1 MHVRRMRQIAA
12 SLLLAAALLAPAPG
26 QPGATEAPLTADY
39 AVRWS
44 GLEIGRFSTELRR
57 TGERYHLAYQ
67 AWTSGPLRWVVDLQS
82 DGWAA
87 GRLID
92 GAVRAEHF
100 RGQSSWRDGA
110 GHWRV
115 TFAADGSVTEIELD
129 AATTADREP
138 VPEALR
144 RGPDPL
150 SLMLLAMQAAR
161 AGEVLEGQSFDGRRA
176 MRYSLAC
183 AAEKSPIRPVALGAA
198 SRDALVCAADGALV
212 AGRSKRWSDRAEAR
226 RPDREPARIWLV
238 PGVGGMPHWPVRIEA
253 ESRWGRVTI
262 ELDTFTDPA
271 A

>member
-1 MHVRRMRQIAA
+1 MRQIAA
-12 SLLLAAALLAPAPG
+12 PLLFATVLLASASGPLRAS
-26 QPGATEAPLTADY
+26 EAPLTASY
-39 AVRWS
+39 TVRWS

-67 AWTSGPLRWVVDLQS
+67 ARTSGPLRWVVDLAS
-82 DGWAA
+82 DGWAT
-87 GRLID
+87 GRLAD
-92 GAVRAEHF
+92 GGVWAEHF
-100 RGQSSWRDGA
+100 RGQSSWRDGE
-110 GHWRV
+110 GYWRV
-115 TFAADGSVTEIELD
+115 TFAADGTASEVELD

-161 AGEVLEGQSFDGRRA
+161 AGDVLEAQSFDGRRA

-183 AAEKSPIRPVALGAA
+183 APEKSPIQPVALGAA
-198 SRDALVCAADGALV
+198 SHDALICAAEGELV
-212 AGRSKRWSDRAEAR
+212 AGRSKRWSERAEEP

-238 PGVGGMPHWPVRIEA
+238 PEVGGMAHWPVRIEA

-262 ELDTFTDPA
+262 ELDSFSDPA

>member
-1 MHVRRMRQIAA
+1 MRQIAA
-12 SLLLAAALLAPAPG
+12 SLFLATVLLAPTSGSLLAA
-26 QPGATEAPLTADY
+26 EAPLTASY
-39 AVRWS
+39 TVRWS

-67 AWTSGPLRWVVDLQS
+67 ARTSGPLRWVVDLAS

-87 GRLID
+87 GRLAA

-100 RGQSSWRDGA
+100 RGQSSWRDGE
-110 GHWRV
+110 GYWRV
-115 TFAADGSVTEIELD
+115 TFAADGSATEIELD
-129 AATTADREP
+129 EATLTDREP

-150 SLMLLAMQAAR
+150 SLMLLAMQAAT

-183 AAEKSPIRPVALGAA
+183 AAEKSPIQPVALGTA
-198 SRDALVCAADGALV
+198 SRDALVCAAAGELV
-212 AGRSKRWSDRAEAR
+212 AGRSKRWSNRAEER

-253 ESRWGRVTI
+253 ASRWGRVTI
-262 ELDTFTDPA
+262 ELDTFTDPTA
-271 A
+271 